1 MLRYLSWGNTLS
13 DLLLSVLAIF
23 VSTLLVWWFVA
34 CQAKRVRQRFDA
46 LLSMAHQ
53 SDDAEHEIAVTR
65 RRLTT
70 LRLVVNAARYA
81 LVIGALL
88 MILRR
93 VGVPLDSL
101 LLPAGFIGAALGL
114 GAQNLVRDIVA
125 GLFIVFEGQ
134 LAVGDV
140 VAVDGKNG
148 TVQEVGLRVTHLRD
162 DRGHDLYFPN
172 GTINVVDKQPR
183 RAVAQMV
190 RVPVA
195 DATKTDE
202 ARRLLALA
210 LEEFDRDYKVFEN
223 TVAGNSASNSN
234 VKGENGLNMEANAH
248 RVLDVPEQSAGN
260 AIYIRLLVRPERAPI
275 VQTKLAPRLVS
286 ILEAHGIQKGA
297 GTEVE
302 IFDAPAP

>member
-34 CQAKRVRQRFDA
+34 RQAQRVRRRFDA
-46 LLSMAHQ
+46 LLSIAHQ

-190 RVPVA
+190 RVPLA
-195 DATKTDE
+195 DATKKDE

-210 LEEFDRDYKVFEN
+210 LEEFDRDYKVF
-223 TVAGNSASNSN
+223 GD
-234 VKGENGLNMEANAH
+234 EAVDLDLVSDNNPESRIPTH
-248 RVLDVPEQSAGN
+248 RVLDSAQQATCN
-260 AIYIRLLVRPERAPI
+260 AIYIRLMVRPERAPI
-275 VQTKLAPRLVS
+275 VQMKLAPRLVS

-297 GTEVE
+297 GAEVE

>member
-1 MLRYLSWGNTLS
+1 MLPYMSWSNKLS
-13 DLLLSVLAIF
+13 DLFLSVLAIF
-23 VSTLLVWWFVA
+23 VSTLLVWWFVTH
-34 CQAKRVRQRFDA
+34 QAKRMRQRFDA

-53 SDDAEHEIAVTR
+53 SDDAEHEIAATR

-114 GAQNLVRDIVA
+114 GAQNLVRDVVA

-183 RAVAQMV
+183 RTGAQMV
-190 RVPVA
+190 RVPLA
-195 DATKTDE
+195 DATKKDE
-202 ARRLLALA
+202 ARRLLTLA
-210 LEEFDRDYKVFEN
+210 LEDFDRDYKAFEN
-223 TVAGNSASNSN
+223 EAVDSDSANRPDTQTASY
-234 VKGENGLNMEANAH
+234 
-248 RVLDVPEQSAGN
+248 RVLDLPEQSAGN
-260 AIYIRLLVRPERAPI
+260 AIYIRLMVRPERAPI
-275 VQTKLAPRLVS
+275 VQTKLALRLVS

-297 GTEVE
+297 GAEVE